1 MERPAPG
8 LVELMVHVQN
18 YHARLRL
25 VDNVRAMLVT
35 RRRTAASSLSNGP
48 PRRTQSAADG
58 GPGAAYCIASLKRRR
73 MRALSCSI

>member
-35 RRRTAASSLSNGP
+35 RR
-48 PRRTQSAADG
+48 
-58 GPGAAYCIASLKRRR
+58 
-73 MRALSCSI
+73 